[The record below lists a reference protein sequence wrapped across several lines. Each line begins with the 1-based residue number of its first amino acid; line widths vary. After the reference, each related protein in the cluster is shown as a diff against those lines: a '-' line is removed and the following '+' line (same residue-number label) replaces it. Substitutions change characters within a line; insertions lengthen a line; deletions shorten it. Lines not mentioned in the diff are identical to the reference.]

1 MNFSD
6 HFTYVLLLS
15 LFACLIQNK
24 ILFLVSFVYD
34 TYTRAYTHIYIH
46 VEKEM

>member
-24 ILFLVSFVYD
+24 ILFLISFVYD
-34 TYTRAYTHIYIH
+34 IRVHTHTHIYIH